1 MYSWEI
7 TETLKNNNNEINSET
22 YIEIIHKSSQI
33 NHVKY
38 NAYSDSF
45 EMWDK
50 DGMYWNFRVSRKV
63 E

>member
-22 YIEIIHKSSQI
+22 YIKIIHKSLQI

-50 DGMYWNFRVSRKV
+50 DGMYWNFRVNRKV